1 MLLRLS
7 EKKNYRTQYTSASAL
22 TLVPYYVWADWH
34 DMDILGNKRLDVQ
47 VDCACILQVLQV
59 EANVYVL
66 LSL

>member
-1 MLLRLS
+1 
-7 EKKNYRTQYTSASAL
+7 
-22 TLVPYYVWADWH
+22 
-34 DMDILGNKRLDVQ
+34 MDILGNKRLDVQ